1 VKKVSIVFFVV
12 ALLAGGAIAYAHD
25 TGWFGGEQQGHTYGH
40 YMVEPDYGGHMMDWT
55 GAYDQEFPDETTDME
70 TELINDRCEYEDFYK
85 LEEDLYT
92 ESPRSTYRGVD
103 RNCWEY

>member
-25 TGWFGGEQQGHTYGH
+25 TGWFGGEQQGHTYGQ
-40 YMVEPDYGGHMMDWT
+40 